1 MILRIIHR
9 RLLLAAALTDHK
21 LILECY
27 HPSSKNTEPYLFC
40 DYLGTP
46 GLSSEKDGE
55 GTAYENS
62 QSIGRLGILGGLYS
76 RFRPIRPEAERR
88 LFRPHPAGNPTGQQ
102 GAGASSPE
110 MLPEIEGQ
118 PEALVA
124 HTVNL
129 DSHELFS
136 QLMVVTNLVRLG
148 PRRGVFYSFVNI
160 ADGVVRIWREWLAE
174 RARSNKAETSS
185 GNELDEDIIKEAPSA
200 GNVENN
206 DRASRTLW
214 VGNRKDVGVRVRI
227 QERTWRRNAPI
238 LLLRD
243 EDPAVSY
250 SMEYEGRYIR
260 APLEWKIL
268 VKTAYNGRKMLM
280 EILVQNF

>member
-9 RLLLAAALTDHK
+9 RLLVAAALTDHK

-46 GLSSEKDGE
+46 GLSSKQDGE

-62 QSIGRLGILGGLYS
+62 QSVGRLGILGGLYS

-88 LFRPHPAGNPTGQQ
+88 LFRSHPARDPPGQ
-102 GAGASSPE
+102 GVGASLPE
-110 MLPEIEGQ
+110 VPPEIEF
-118 PEALVA
+118 PETLVA

-174 RARSNKAETSS
+174 RARLHKAKTLS
-185 GNELDEDIIKEAPSA
+185 GNELDEDIFEEVSSPKNID
-200 GNVENN
+200 NN
-206 DRASRTLW
+206 DRTGCTLW
-214 VGNRKDVGVRVRI
+214 VGNRKDVGIRVRI
-227 QERTWRRNAPI
+227 QEKTWRRNTPL

-250 SMEYEGRYIR
+250 SMEYEGGYIHL
-260 APLEWKIL
+260 PSKWQIL
-268 VKTAYNGRKMLM
+268 VKTVYNK
-280 EILVQNF
+280 

>member
-1 MILRIIHR
+1 M
-9 RLLLAAALTDHK
+9 LAAALTDHK

-55 GTAYENS
+55 GTAYEHS
-62 QSIGRLGILGGLYS
+62 RSIGRLGILGGLYS

-88 LFRPHPAGNPTGQQ
+88 LFRPHPAGDPLGQQ
-102 GAGASSPE
+102 GVGASLPE
-110 MLPEIEGQ
+110 VAPEIEGV

-174 RARSNKAETSS
+174 RARSNKTSS
-185 GNELDEDIIKEAPSA
+185 GNGLGGDIVKEVFIAE
-200 GNVENN
+200 NVDNN
-206 DRASRTLW
+206 NIASRTLW
-214 VGNRKDVGVRVRI
+214 VGNRKDVGIRVKI
-227 QERTWRRNAPI
+227 QEKTWRQNAPL

-250 SMEYEGRYIR
+250 SMEYEGRYIHV
-260 APLEWKIL
+260 PCEWQGLI
-268 VKTAYNGRKMLM
+268 N
-280 EILVQNF
+280 